1 MKKVL
6 AILLSTLMIFS
17 CFAFG
22 VSAEM
27 EAQQYTKYPVILVP
41 GYSSSELY
49 RIDEE
54 TGEPVH
60 VWGDAFAQVG
70 NAAGGVIDELLAE
83 AIKSLTTQDVQ
94 YIAKRLGEGFNDIFE
109 GMKCNPDGSSVY
121 ELYNYINTP
130 EESNFKYLKETYPEG
145 RHQPESEMMAE
156 FGAEIGEEHTYVY
169 TCDFRM
175 GAVENANGLRE
186 YIDQVI
192 EYENENRSEE
202 DKIDKVNLFA
212 VSHGGQVS
220 GTYLTLYGHEGK
232 VNNAVLT
239 IPALGGAGI
248 AYDAFNND
256 LSFDEIGILMFIEHG
271 FMLEEEANLLVQAEY
286 LGFVDELAEAL
297 VPVIMET
304 VGYWGS
310 LWDFMPIDYYDAMKE
325 KWLDPVESAPLIEQS
340 DFMHYEIMSPEGEHY
355 FAKGFK
361 EAQDAGAN
369 VYILA
374 GYDCKIVTGLEES
387 SDAIITT
394 NASTGAYC
402 APYGKRFA
410 DGYTQKVDT
419 GFYQVS
425 PSMTVDAS
433 TSYLPEHT
441 WFIENYYHG
450 MTYKDEYTF
459 SLLETLLMYDGNK
472 YDVHSMK
479 QYPQFHATTN
489 PAHSVFAA
497 FNNSTEGYLSSED
510 TGLIITNLSKEHNVT
525 ILTASANGID
535 IDFGF
540 TSFILEPGES
550 KTVPFKGEIPEVSL
564 QNCEVIV
571 SYLIETVTPIGERVF
586 DFTIMNGEPVEYDEE
601 NPFTDADFPQRI
613 DSVID
618 EEVSEMLEQYGVKGI
633 VSTVYNVIYKLIDF
647 IVNLVEFFKNIG

>member
-1 MKKVL
+1 MKKTLALFLSVL
-6 AILLSTLMIFS
+6 LMFS
-17 CFAFG
+17 AF
-22 VSAEM
+22 VLPASAEVQ
-27 EAQQYTKYPVILVP
+27 AQEYTKYPVILVP

-54 TGEPVH
+54 TGETVH

-70 NAAGGVIDELLAE
+70 DALGGAVGELLTEAAKSIAE
-83 AIKSLTTQDVQ
+83 QNVQ
-94 YIAKRLGEGFNDIFE
+94 YIADRVGQGFNDIF
-109 GMKCNPDGSSVY
+109 GDMKCNPDGSSVY

-130 EESNFKYLKETYPEG
+130 AESNYKYLKETYPEG
-145 RHQPESEMMAE
+145 RHQPEPEMMAE
-156 FGAEIGEEHTYVY
+156 FGAEIGDEHTYVY

-175 GAVENANGLRE
+175 GAVENANGLRDF
-186 YIDQVI
+186 IDEVI
-192 EYENENRSEE
+192 AYENESRSEA

-248 AYDAFNND
+248 AYDAFNAELD
-256 LSFDEIGILMFIEHG
+256 VDELGILMFVEHG
-271 FMLEEEANLLVQAEY
+271 FMLEEEANLLLQAEF
-286 LGFVDELAEAL
+286 LGFLDDFAEAV
-297 VPVIMET
+297 VPTIMDT

-310 LWDFMPIDYYDAMKE
+310 LWDFIPVEFYEEIKA
-325 KWLDPVESAPLIEQS
+325 KWLDEEESAALIEQS
-340 DFMHYEIMSPEGEHY
+340 DYMHYEIMSPEGEHY

-361 EAQDAGAN
+361 EAQQAGAN

-374 GYDCKIVTGLEES
+374 GYDCKIATGLEQS

-410 DGYTQKVDT
+410 DGYVQKVDT

-450 MTYKDEYTF
+450 MTYKDEFTF
-459 SLLETLLMYDGNK
+459 SLLEKLLMYDGVR
-472 YDVHSMK
+472 YDVNSMPE
-479 QYPQFHATTN
+479 YPQFHATTN
-489 PAHSVFAA
+489 PAHTVFAA
-497 FNNSTEGYLSSED
+497 FDKSKEGYISSED
-510 TGLIITNLSKEHNVT
+510 TKLVIKNLSKSHNLTV
-525 ILTASANGID
+525 LTASANGID
-535 IDFGF
+535 IDFTF
-540 TSFILEPGES
+540 NSFVLLPGES
-550 KTVPFKGEIPEVSL
+550 KAVSFKGEIPEVSL
-564 QNCEVIV
+564 MNCEIIV
-571 SYLIETVTPIGERVF
+571 SYLIDTVTPIGERVF
-586 DFTIMNGEPVEYDEE
+586 DFTVMNGEAVEYDEE

-613 DSVID
+613 ESVLD
-618 EEVSEMLEQYGVKGI
+618 EEILGILDQYGVKGI
-633 VSTVYNVIYKLIDF
+633 VSTVYNIVYKLIDF
-647 IVNLVEFFKNIG
+647 IVNLVDFFKNFG